1 MKVSLHERT
10 APLKKPFTISRGTIT
25 EQPVLIVEMEH
36 NGKRGFGETTANDYY
51 GHTLESISASINK
64 VLPTI
69 EQLDVVRGDEVYNAV
84 VAELANDMFA
94 LSALDIACQDLA
106 GRLAG
111 KTCFDNWGL
120 EWTGMP
126 ESSLTIGIDDTD
138 AMVANL
144 KENPGWNN
152 YKVKLGTPRDIEII
166 EALRGATDAK
176 LRIDANCAWTADEA
190 IEKSKQL
197 ADLGVEFIE
206 QPLPF
211 DAPRDD
217 FKKVYEGSHLPV
229 LADESCRVPEHVEP
243 CGEVFH
249 GINVKLCKC
258 GGLTPAVLMLTKARE
273 MGLKTMVGCMVET
286 SIGISAAS
294 QLLPLLDFA
303 DLDGAILLGND
314 PATGVVVDHGKVN
327 LADGPGT
334 GARLKD

>member
-10 APLKKPFTISRGTIT
+10 APLKKPFTISRGTLT
-25 EQPVLIVEMEH
+25 EQPVLIVKMEQDG
-36 NGKRGFGETTANDYY
+36 NVGYGETTANDYY
-51 GHTLESISASINK
+51 GHTLESIRQSIES
-64 VLPTI
+64 VQPQI
-69 EQLDVVRGDEVYNAV
+69 EQLDIVQGDEVYNS
-84 VAELANDMFA
+84 VAAQLAGDMFA

-106 GRLAG
+106 ARRAG
-111 KTCFDNWGL
+111 KTCFENWGL
-120 EWTGMP
+120 EWTGLP
-126 ESSLTIGIDDTD
+126 ESSLTIGINDTP
-138 AMVANL
+138 AMVADL

-152 YKVKLGTPRDIEII
+152 YKVKLGTTRDIEIVS
-166 EALRGATDAK
+166 ALRGATDAK
-176 LRIDANCAWTADEA
+176 LRIDANCAWTADET

-206 QPLPF
+206 QPLPP

-217 FKKVYEGSHLPV
+217 FKKVYEGSALPV
-229 LADESCRVPEHVEP
+229 IADESCQIPAHVEP

-258 GGLTPAVLMLTKARE
+258 GGLTPAVQMLKQARQ

-294 QLLPLLDFA
+294 QLLPLLNFA

-314 PATGVVVDHGKVN
+314 PATGVKVELGKVN
-327 LADGPGT
+327 LADSPGT
-334 GARLKD
+334 GAVLRD